1 MLLSYR
7 INTFCST
14 TTTVNPSKAMKPS
27 SKAQAP
33 ETPFIPPP
41 SSLLHPTL
49 LEKMRL
55 DSPSSAHIQLSTL
68 NRGQSNQVISE
79 TLYSLQDSAPFPR
92 LPPYYVH
99 KPRDSDAAR
108 TSGVGTESADGA
120 EYTKA
125 RPTAT
130 GTRPPSGRSKILGAI
145 ILIIITF
152 DKS

>member
-1 MLLSYR
+1 
-7 INTFCST
+7 
-14 TTTVNPSKAMKPS
+14 MKPS

-33 ETPFIPPP
+33 ETPFLPPP

-92 LPPYYVH
+92 LPPYYIH
-99 KPRDSDAAR
+99 KPIDSDAAR
-108 TSGVGTESADGA
+108 TSGVGTEGADRA

-125 RPTAT
+125 RPAAT
-130 GTRPPSGRSKILGAI
+130 GSRPPSGRSKVLSA
-145 ILIIITF
+145 ILIVTLR
-152 DKS
+152 